1 MNLKK
6 GKQIFFK
13 YNGSR
18 FHIDR
23 ECPNEYKQCG
33 VPKDVEQ
40 QWLEQIKIISLR
52 NISVER
58 GYNKVI
64 LINHYIQLLDNE
76 SSVRFLIDILNK
88 TELDTF
94 SMISL
99 AETLR
104 HYISRNI
111 PEQLKQES
119 EKLLLIL
126 KKKMLNGEIE
136 VDDTYKKNPYMKDY
150 DFTKENIIKRINK
163 L

>member
-94 SMISL
+94 SMIIL

>member
-94 SMISL
+94 SMIIL

-136 VDDTYKKNPYMKDY
+136 VDDTYKKKSIY
-150 DFTKENIIKRINK
+150 ER

>member
-1 MNLKK
+1 MDLKK

-13 YNGSR
+13 YNGSH

-23 ECPNEYKQCG
+23 ECPNEYKQCR

-40 QWLEQIKIISLR
+40 QWLEEIKINSLR

-58 GYNKVI
+58 GHNKVI
-64 LINHYIQLLDNE
+64 LINHYIQLLDNN
-76 SSVRFLIDILNK
+76 SAVRFLIDSLNQ
-88 TELDTF
+88 TYLDTF
-94 SMISL
+94 SMIIL

-104 HYISRNI
+104 HYVSKNI

-119 EKLLLIL
+119 NKLLLML

-136 VDDTYKKNPYMKDY
+136 VDETYKKNPYMKDY

>member
-1 MNLKK
+1 MDFKK

-23 ECPNEYKQCG
+23 ECPNEYKQCR
-33 VPKDVEQ
+33 VSKDIEQ
-40 QWLEQIKIISLR
+40 QWLEEIKINLLR
-52 NISVER
+52 NITVER

-64 LINHYIQLLDNE
+64 SINHYIQLLDNK
-76 SSVRFLIDILNK
+76 SAVLFLIDILNQ
-88 TELDTF
+88 TNLDTF
-94 SMISL
+94 SMIIL

-104 HYISRNI
+104 HYVSGYV

-119 EKLLLIL
+119 KTLLLIL
-126 KKKMLNGEIE
+126 KQKMLNGEIE
-136 VDDTYKKNPYMKDY
+136 IDESYKKDLYMKDY

>member
-1 MNLKK
+1 MDLEK

-13 YNGSR
+13 YNGSH

-40 QWLEQIKIISLR
+40 QWLEEIKINSFR

-58 GYNKVI
+58 GHNKVI
-64 LINHYIQLLDNE
+64 LINRYIQLLDNN
-76 SSVRFLIDILNK
+76 SAVRFLIDILNQ
-88 TELDTF
+88 TDLDTF
-94 SMISL
+94 SMIIL

-104 HYISRNI
+104 HYESRNI
-111 PEQLKQES
+111 PEQLKQKIN
-119 EKLLLIL
+119 KLLLIL
-126 KKKMLNGEIE
+126 KKKMLNGEIK
-136 VDDTYKKNPYMKDY
+136 VDDTHKKNPYMKDY
-150 DFTKENIIKRINK
+150 DFTKENIIKRINN